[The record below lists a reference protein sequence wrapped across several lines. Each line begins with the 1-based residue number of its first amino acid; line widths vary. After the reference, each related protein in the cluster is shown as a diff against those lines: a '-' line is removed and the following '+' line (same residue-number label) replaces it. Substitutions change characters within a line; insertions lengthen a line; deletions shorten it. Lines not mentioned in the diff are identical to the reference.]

1 MSWFFFLAVL
11 FVTFPP
17 FFLCFR
23 FPRPFLP
30 NTLSLPVY
38 HFLIFFLAS
47 SFFGVE
53 QLVIVLGLAA
63 FSRLCRYF
71 HYWSLTLDSQ
81 SFYSGMDTLWY
92 SSVDYFLSST
102 QLGVVLLRRAGSGK
116 YSFRSRSSMRLL
128 IRVPLR
134 RTTLIPASSS
144 KREKWTDSPRSSSWD
159 HGLSIL
165 EFQNSMFSYCTGTPS
180 QVSIKSSPR
189 YDSSSLSQSRRICIP
204 RRLLVWRQFHRVY
217 DHQNQKLNIHF
228 KFAGSETSLNPGSQQ
243 GICFPVSLTGKMR

>member
-1 MSWFFFLAVL
+1 MFTVVFPRRTRNRSWVLSSIVSWFFFLAVL
-11 FVTFPP
+11 FVTLPP

-38 HFLIFFLAS
+38 HFLIFFLAA

-71 HYWSLTLDSQ
+71 HYWFLTSDSQ
-81 SFYSGMDTLWY
+81 SFYSGRDTLWY

-116 YSFRSRSSMRLL
+116 YTFRSRSSGG
-128 IRVPLR
+128 VASS
-134 RTTLIPASSS
+134 RTTS
-144 KREKWTDSPRSSSWD
+144 
-159 HGLSIL
+159 
-165 EFQNSMFSYCTGTPS
+165 
-180 QVSIKSSPR
+180 
-189 YDSSSLSQSRRICIP
+189 
-204 RRLLVWRQFHRVY
+204 
-217 DHQNQKLNIHF
+217 
-228 KFAGSETSLNPGSQQ
+228 
-243 GICFPVSLTGKMR
+243 